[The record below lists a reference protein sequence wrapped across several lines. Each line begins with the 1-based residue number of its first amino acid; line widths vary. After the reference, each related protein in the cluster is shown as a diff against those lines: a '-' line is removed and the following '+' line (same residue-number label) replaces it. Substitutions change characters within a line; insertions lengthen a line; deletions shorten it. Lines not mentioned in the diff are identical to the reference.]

1 MCVECGHVWRGGVC
15 VECGHVWRG
24 GVWACVGCGGWRVE
38 GGGWRGGVCGPTW
51 LEALLCPPLS
61 VCSAIRVKPRGLS
74 RGVRKLVKSRVPD
87 LSKYHDI
94 SEYVLG

>member
-1 MCVECGHVWRGGVC
+1 MCLARGFTV
-15 VECGHVWRG
+15 
-24 GVWACVGCGGWRVE
+24 
-38 GGGWRGGVCGPTW
+38 
-51 LEALLCPPLS
+51 PPLS